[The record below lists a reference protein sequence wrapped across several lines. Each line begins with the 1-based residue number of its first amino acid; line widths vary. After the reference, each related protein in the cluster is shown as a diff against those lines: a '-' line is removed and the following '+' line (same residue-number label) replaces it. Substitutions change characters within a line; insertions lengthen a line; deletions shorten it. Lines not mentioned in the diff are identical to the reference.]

1 MSMYRQEQTPT
12 TVRIEELKQRI
23 EDMLDEVVNIDR
35 PKLRVIQGGKSSG
48 EKT

>member
-1 MSMYRQEQTPT
+1 MHRQEQIPI
-12 TVRIEELKQRI
+12 TVRIEELKQYI
-23 EDMLDEVVNIDR
+23 EKVLDEVAVIDR

>member
-1 MSMYRQEQTPT
+1 MSMHPPEQIPI
-12 TVRIEELKQRI
+12 TVRIKELKQYI
-23 EDMLDEVVNIDR
+23 EKVLDEVAVIDR

>member
-1 MSMYRQEQTPT
+1 MSMHRQEQIPI
-12 TVRIEELKQRI
+12 TVKIEELKQRI
-23 EDMLDEVVNIDR
+23 EEMLDEVATIDR

>member
-1 MSMYRQEQTPT
+1 MHHPEQIPI

-23 EDMLDEVVNIDR
+23 EEMLNEVAVIDR

>member
-1 MSMYRQEQTPT
+1 MSMHHPEQIPI

-23 EDMLDEVVNIDR
+23 EEMLNEVAVIDR